1 MSTSASAERRR
12 VSAVVAHPDD
22 EVLGCGGALRRHVV
36 AGDEISILIL
46 ADGEMSR
53 ASAGKTDVE
62 QRKSA
67 AVKAAKT
74 LGIERVVLHD
84 FPDNRLDTVATLDI
98 AKVIEAHIREVGPD
112 TIYTHHSGD
121 VNVDHCAVHRAVI
134 TACRPQAGQP
144 VDTLLF
150 FEIPS
155 STEWQ
160 PPHSGAPFLPNW
172 FVDISDTLEVKM
184 NALKAYDHEMREWP
198 HPRSY
203 RGVESLARWRGAT
216 VGCEAAEAFIVG
228 RRIIR

>member
-1 MSTSASAERRR
+1 MSTSISAKRRR

-36 AGDEISILIL
+36 AGDEVSILIL

-53 ASAGKTDVE
+53 ASAGKAE
-62 QRKSA
+62 IERRKSA
-67 AVKAAKT
+67 AVMAAEA
-74 LGIERVVLHD
+74 LGIAHVVLHE
-84 FPDNRLDTVATLDI
+84 FPDNRLDTVAALDI
-98 AKVIEAHIREVGPD
+98 AKVAEAHIREVGPD

-121 VNVDHCAVHRAVI
+121 VNIDHSSVHRAVV
-134 TACRPQAGQP
+134 TACRPQAGQT

-160 PPHSGAPFLPNW
+160 PPGSAAPFLPNW
-172 FVDISDTLEVKM
+172 FIDISDALEAKM
-184 NALKAYDHEMREWP
+184 NALKAYDHEMRPWP

-216 VGCEAAEAFIVG
+216 VGCEAAEAFILG
-228 RRIIR
+228 RRIVR